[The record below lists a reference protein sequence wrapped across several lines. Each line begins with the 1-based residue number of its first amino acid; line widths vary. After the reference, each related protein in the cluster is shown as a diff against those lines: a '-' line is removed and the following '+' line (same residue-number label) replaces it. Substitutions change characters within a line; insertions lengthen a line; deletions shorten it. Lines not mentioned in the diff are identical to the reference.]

1 MKQMFLKLLYM
12 QVLSFYGGD
21 LIFRSP
27 RDKEGNISLSL
38 IEETNYMI
46 AIVTFLLL
54 YWNTMTKATEE
65 ERVYFSL

>member
-12 QVLSFYGGD
+12 QVLSFYGGY

-27 RDKEGNISLSL
+27 QDKEGNISFSL

-54 YWNTMTKATEE
+54 Y
-65 ERVYFSL
+65 